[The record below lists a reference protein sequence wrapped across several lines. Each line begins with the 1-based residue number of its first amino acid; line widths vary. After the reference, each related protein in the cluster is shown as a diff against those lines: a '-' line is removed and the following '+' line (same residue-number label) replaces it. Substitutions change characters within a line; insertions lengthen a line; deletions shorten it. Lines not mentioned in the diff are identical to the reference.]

1 LSERALVDLPPV
13 PPGHDQHGYVE
24 FILPLPPDNP
34 TPYRLVELDW
44 NPHGHEP
51 LAVYGAPHFDFHFY
65 TISLEERNAIDPADP
80 QWARKG
86 DHLPGAGYLP
96 AGWADTGTL
105 LGAAP
110 AATAIPRMG
119 LHWLDPASP

>member
-1 LSERALVDLPPV
+1 
-13 PPGHDQHGYVE
+13 
-24 FILPLPPDNP
+24 
-34 TPYRLVELDW
+34 
-44 NPHGHEP
+44 
-51 LAVYGAPHFDFHFY
+51 
-65 TISLEERNAIDPADP
+65 SLEERNAIDPADP

-119 LHWLDPASP
+119 LHWLDPASPELNGQPFTTTFLYGSWDGAVIFVEPMVTLAFLESRPAYTGPVAVAQRYAVPGYHPASYRVYWD